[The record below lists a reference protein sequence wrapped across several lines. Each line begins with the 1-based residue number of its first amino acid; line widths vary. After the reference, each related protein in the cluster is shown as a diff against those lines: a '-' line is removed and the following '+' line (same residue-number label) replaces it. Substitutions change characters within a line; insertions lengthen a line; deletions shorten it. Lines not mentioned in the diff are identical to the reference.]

1 MDHNLVPALAALTLR
16 GASGGGLGDVGQLA
30 ASGHHIVEFR
40 TSYYNIKNEWTM
52 LLAWHLFIY

>member
-1 MDHNLVPALAALTLR
+1 MDHNWVVALAVLTLR
-16 GASGGGLGDVGQLA
+16 GAYGDGLGDGGQFA